1 MEVDDGEDYEDKAL
15 SSRGETGDPSAS
27 DDLGGSH
34 ALKPATATK
43 GSTTSVDDN
52 DETLGK
58 ETSGKQPPL
67 AREQTTTSVEV
78 DGSDEDETPGT
89 ATPKVTKERPAS
101 FGFSMDVDDG
111 EDKEDKA
118 LSSRGETGDASG
130 RAPRSSVLDDFIT
143 GKGGSGSLAGGSK
156 ASEAATSTVGITAKG
171 GSGSLVTSGDEE
183 EEAKASFEDDTRQP
197 ASRLATWKDLGGP
210 PSKVSETGGV
220 PGSLAT
226 SGALGEEASSE
237 DEAEA
242 SKKPPSRSL
251 PSAEASKFA
260 SGTATLTIP
269 EGVTVRKQQKNSKAS
284 DAATATEAS
293 TTGDDEEEEAKAS
306 EDEAGKPEAATAKP
320 NSRPEKS
327 KPRKKHKKGNDQKK
341 RDRTR
346 EEITHDED
354 RQRRIGL
361 QNEKERLKKEL
372 GKVSLDQDRRKEII
386 TRIAQIDSFLNENQ
400 QNLWTDP
407 NRTDQN
413 SVTGIPWPEPLQDY
427 REHGGNHTFMDL
439 HHAAHLTGGKAWRI
453 NGDNCLLEAGCNA
466 IGVRSALTV
475 SDMCKAFETE
485 KKCKPKNGEW
495 KQHEHLFVVAM
506 QQKFKIYNAI
516 TRSKKRK
523 DKDRFPMLRSFYQL
537 FNEKQGCF
545 LVVVRMKVNSDS
557 GFNNVGH
564 CFMFNAGA
572 GYIADGN
579 EGVLPIKPFKE
590 EQKEKFDC
598 IARTEA
604 EEQLRKTL
612 SGRELQDFEDKLSKE
627 LDQKLAKQFGWSKLE
642 TVYQVVVKKDAV
654 ERGLVHQQIMPKDMG
669 AQTTESGE
677 GKK

>member
-1 MEVDDGEDYEDKAL
+1 MDVDKEDMLVSEKTSPDSATKVNTEERLHMPMEVDD
-15 SSRGETGDPSAS
+15 
-27 DDLGGSH
+27 
-34 ALKPATATK
+34 

-67 AREQTTTSVEV
+67 AREQTTTSAEV

-101 FGFSMDVDDG
+101 VGFSMDVDDG

-118 LSSRGETGDASG
+118 LSFRGETVDASG

-156 ASEAATSTVGITAKG
+156 ASEAATSTIW
-171 GSGSLVTSGDEE
+171 D
-183 EEAKASFEDDTRQP
+183 P
-197 ASRLATWKDLGGP
+197 P
-210 PSKVSETGGV
+210 PSKVSEPGRV

-242 SKKPPSRSL
+242 SKKPPSISL

-269 EGVTVRKQQKNSKAS
+269 EGATVRKQQKNSKAS

-341 RDRTR
+341 RDRSR

-361 QNEKERLKKEL
+361 QNEKERLKEEL

-386 TRIAQIDSFLNENQ
+386 TRIAQIDRFLDENE

-407 NRTDQN
+407 NRKGQN

-427 REHGGNHTFMDL
+427 REHGERSNTCIDL
-439 HHAAHLTGGKAWRI
+439 HHAVHLKSGRAWRF

-466 IGVRSALTV
+466 IGVRFALTV
-475 SDMCKAFETE
+475 SDMHKAFENDKRRE
-485 KKCKPKNGEW
+485 PKTGEW
-495 KQHEHLFVVAM
+495 KQHEHLFAVAVQLNKELNNM
-506 QQKFKIYNAI
+506 YKVI

-545 LVVVRMKVNSDS
+545 LVVVQMKVNSDS

-579 EGVLPIKPFKE
+579 EGVMPVKPFNE
-590 EQKEKFDC
+590 EHKEKFDC
-598 IARTEA
+598 IARTDA
-604 EEQLRKTL
+604 EEQQRNTL
-612 SGRELQDFEDKLSKE
+612 SGLELQDSDNKLSKE
-627 LDQKLAKQFGWSKLE
+627 LDQKLGKRFGWIKLE

-669 AQTTESGE
+669 ARTTGRGE